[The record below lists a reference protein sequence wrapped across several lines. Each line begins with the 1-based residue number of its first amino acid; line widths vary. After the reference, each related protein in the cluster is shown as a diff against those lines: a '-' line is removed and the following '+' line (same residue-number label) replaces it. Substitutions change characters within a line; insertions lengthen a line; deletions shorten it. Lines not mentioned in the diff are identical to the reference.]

1 MQDVT
6 GRVIFDEGST
16 VSIPA
21 YLQPGVILIPG
32 QTMPIQVYRPSVVAM
47 MRTVV
52 EQQKTIA
59 VLHYKYVKHMMY
71 Y

>member
-59 VLHYKYVKHMMY
+59 VLHYKYVNIL
-71 Y
+71 